1 MSTWISFHSFIIEIE
16 KLNEKKQLRLKET
29 NETKKRLAEYK
40 NLSIQEL
47 YELTQRKFLK
57 KIIQICDKM
66 STTRAYSR
74 AFIFHWFICNK
85 INPESYHTCLRLLCE
100 HEKGFHSKQTIFA
113 CTHNLLFNSY
123 YAYLSRIITIIKYG
137 S

>member
-1 MSTWISFHSFIIEIE
+1 LSSSYSEINFQTENQNDANELLRLVQIEIE

-74 AFIFHWFICNK
+74 AFIFH
-85 INPESYHTCLRLLCE
+85 
-100 HEKGFHSKQTIFA
+100 
-113 CTHNLLFNSY
+113 
-123 YAYLSRIITIIKYG
+123 
-137 S
+137 